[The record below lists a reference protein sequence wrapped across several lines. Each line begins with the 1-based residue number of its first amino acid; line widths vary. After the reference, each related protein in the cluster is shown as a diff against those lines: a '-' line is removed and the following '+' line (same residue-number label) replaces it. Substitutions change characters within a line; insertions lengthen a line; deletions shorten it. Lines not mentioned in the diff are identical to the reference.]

1 MLSLCRQTD
10 GQTDGRTDNGK
21 TICPSR
27 SFDTRGIKMH
37 FELSPLIVRIALWIV
52 NTYSKF
58 QVNIISNNKMST
70 KSTSKKGHNS
80 ERKSILNY
88 LPLSSTLS
96 LPPLSPTTLSLPSF
110 PHSLSSLSLS
120 PLTLP
125 SYSLS
130 PLTHSLSPP
139 SLSPTLSPT
148 LSLSPYPTLSPT
160 SERKSIL
167 NYLPPH
173 SLSLLSLQPR
183 SLPSPLSPTLSL
195 PPPLSLLT
203 LSLRSHSPLSLSLP
217 SHALS
222 LPPSLSPTLSPT
234 LSLSNSLPLPNS
246 LSPSPTLPPPISAS
260 HSLPPL
266 FLSPLSL

>member
-1 MLSLCRQTD
+1 
-10 GQTDGRTDNGK
+10 
-21 TICPSR
+21 
-27 SFDTRGIKMH
+27 MH

-58 QVNIISNNKMST
+58 QVNSISNNKMST

-110 PHSLSSLSLS
+110 PHSLSPSPTLSSLSLS

-139 SLSPTLSPT
+139 SLSPLLSPQLSPSPPT
-148 LSLSPYPTLSPT
+148 QLSLSPQ
-160 SERKSIL
+160 
-167 NYLPPH
+167 
-173 SLSLLSLQPR
+173 LLKEKV
-183 SLPSPLSPTLSL
+183 
-195 PPPLSLLT
+195 
-203 LSLRSHSPLSLSLP
+203 
-217 SHALS
+217 
-222 LPPSLSPTLSPT
+222 
-234 LSLSNSLPLPNS
+234 
-246 LSPSPTLPPPISAS
+246 
-260 HSLPPL
+260 
-266 FLSPLSL
+266 F